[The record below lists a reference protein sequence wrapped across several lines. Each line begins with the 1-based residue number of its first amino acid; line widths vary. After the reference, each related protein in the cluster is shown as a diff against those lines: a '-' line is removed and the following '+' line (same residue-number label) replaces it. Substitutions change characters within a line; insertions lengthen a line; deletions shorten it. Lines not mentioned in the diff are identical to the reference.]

1 VRNAT
6 TIPTNI
12 TIYTPAILI
21 RPILFPDSAEIK
33 AKERFINH
41 FLPTKLTLKFRFVEH
56 GSIAEQSTFSVS
68 GFGLGNLPNKV
79 GSNDIMQSLDIC
91 TIAMVLNNLS
101 RECRHTFRPFGSIVL
116 SELKDPPPRFSSL
129 QQQQQHLSPKQR
141 TQKAQQ
147 KIIAHDLIKQPNVNS
162 LILAT
167 YELVDLSERSEVFT
181 TFPPMCQE
189 KEEVG

>member
-41 FLPTKLTLKFRFVEH
+41 SLPPQLTLKFRFVEH

-79 GSNDIMQSLDIC
+79 GRNDIMQSLNIC
-91 TIAMVLNNLS
+91 TIAMVLTNLS
-101 RECRHTFRPFGSIVL
+101 RECRQTFRPFGSIVL
-116 SELKDPPPRFSSL
+116 SELKD
-129 QQQQQHLSPKQR
+129 
-141 TQKAQQ
+141 
-147 KIIAHDLIKQPNVNS
+147 KIKFFVFA
-162 LILAT
+162 AT
-167 YELVDLSERSEVFT
+167 TTTPFPQTTHTKNTTKHNCSRSHQTTERQFVDIGYL
-181 TFPPMCQE
+181 
-189 KEEVG
+189 